1 MNAIINTML
10 RGQTLT
16 CAAIALCCWNFVL
29 PSFADAGGMGRGAVV
44 PPLEG
49 LFEHS
54 AAKMSPSYKLLAY
67 TFTSALSSSTL
78 YVSECL
84 RKVYFILWLI
94 VNNLLITMLIV
105 SSVPSRTWAA
115 S

>member
-1 MNAIINTML
+1 
-10 RGQTLT
+10 
-16 CAAIALCCWNFVL
+16 VL

-84 RKVYFILWLI
+84 RKVDFILWLI